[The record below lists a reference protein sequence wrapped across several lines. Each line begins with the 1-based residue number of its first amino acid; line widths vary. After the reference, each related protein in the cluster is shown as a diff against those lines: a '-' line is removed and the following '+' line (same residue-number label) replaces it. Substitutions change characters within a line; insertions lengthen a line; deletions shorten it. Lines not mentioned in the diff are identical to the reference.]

1 MSLKGKKDEIAFT
14 LKDTSLLL
22 RIFDA
27 TTLTG
32 VEFRQA
38 YEVMN
43 KIEELHRLLTEHS
56 VDVKGKLS

>member
-43 KIEELHRLLTEHS
+43 KIEELHRFLTEHS